1 MGSAEAAK
9 RGYRTCPSHK
19 KEITMKIIMLK
30 AQNIKN
36 LKAVEIAPE
45 GNVVRLTGA
54 NGAGKSAVL
63 DTIFTALT
71 GKRLEDPI
79 RRGEER
85 AEVVI
90 DMGDFKVRKIWTV
103 KGERLEV
110 LTADGDQKKS
120 PQAFLDE
127 IIGRLSFDPLGFKNM
142 KPTEQRDLLKML
154 VGLDFADI
162 DAEKQGVYDERT
174 VLNSH
179 IKAALAQLKTIE
191 PPDPQTPDEEMTFKD
206 ELEKLNQLREKRN
219 AYLKAVSHKN
229 DRIEYIAEVEGE
241 IEAIKIQIENLQK
254 ELKENEE
261 QITVLKA
268 GINQIVIPPA
278 VTEAQIK
285 EVELALEDIETKNT
299 AIRAAKRYRSCVKDG
314 EKLKKESDALSER
327 LERLEQDKAT
337 RIANAQFPIE
347 GLSMSDDD
355 VIYNGIPF
363 SRLSTGQQIR
373 VSTAIAMR
381 LNPSL
386 KVILVREGS
395 LLDQEG
401 KKELITMAKD
411 KDYQVWMEEVDETG
425 KVGFFI
431 EDGTIAKIDG
441 QEVDNASAD
450 NHIKSAV

>member
-1 MGSAEAAK
+1 
-9 RGYRTCPSHK
+9 
-19 KEITMKIIMLK
+19 MKILK
-30 AQNIKN
+30 LKSQNIKN
-36 LKAVEIAPE
+36 LKAVEITPN

-63 DTIFTALT
+63 DCIFCALT

-120 PQAFLDE
+120 PQTFLDE

-142 KPTEQRDLLKML
+142 KPTEQRELLKEL

-162 DAEKQGVYDERT
+162 DTEKQTVYDERT
-174 VLNSH
+174 ILNVK
-179 IKAALAQLKTIE
+179 IKGTLAQLKTIE

-206 ELEKLNQLREKRN
+206 ELEKFNRLREKRT
-219 AYLKAVSHKN
+219 AYLKAVDNKN
-229 DRIEYIAEVEGE
+229 DRLEYIAEVENDITSTE
-241 IEAIKIQIENLQK
+241 IQIENLQK
-254 ELKENEE
+254 KLEELQE
-261 QITVLKA
+261 QAAILTA
-268 GINQIVIPPA
+268 GINQIVIPPE
-278 VTEAQIK
+278 VTEAQIQ
-285 EVELALEDIETKNT
+285 EAELALQDIEIKNT
-299 AIRAAKRYRSCVKDG
+299 AIRAAKRYRACVKDG
-314 EKLKKESDALSER
+314 EKLKKESDALSEH
-327 LERLEQDKAT
+327 LDRLEQDKAT
-337 RIANAQFPIE
+337 RVANAKFPIE

-355 VIYNGIPF
+355 VIYNGISF

-395 LLDQEG
+395 LLDEDG
-401 KKELITMAKD
+401 KTELIAMAKD

-441 QEVDNASAD
+441 QEVDNADAD
-450 NHIKSAV
+450 KHIESAV